1 MFFWDYSRFLQLTIN
16 INILKKALIKYLE
29 KIKIKQ
35 NNFRAS
41 GSGPTVGRISDS
53 TVELI
58 GNVVRRKY
66 TMHGVSNLT
75 PEQPKQ
81 SLSPVKQ
88 LQQQHQ
94 QQHQQTVVLQQQQ
107 QQQQRHQQ
115 QVG

>member
-1 MFFWDYSRFLQLTIN
+1 M
-16 INILKKALIKYLE
+16 KH
-29 KIKIKQ
+29 

-41 GSGPTVGRISDS
+41 GSGTTVGRISDS

-88 LQQQHQ
+88 HQQQHQ
-94 QQHQQTVVLQQQQ
+94 QLHQQTVVLQQQQ
-107 QQQQRHQQ
+107 QQRHQQ